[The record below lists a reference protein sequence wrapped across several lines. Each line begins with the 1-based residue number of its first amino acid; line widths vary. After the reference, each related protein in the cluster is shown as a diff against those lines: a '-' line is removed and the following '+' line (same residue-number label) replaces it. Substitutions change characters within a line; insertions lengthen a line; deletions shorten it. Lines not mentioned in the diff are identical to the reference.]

1 MKISLHQKN
10 TPVVFRGVSVP
21 ANSIYGTIKAENYNF
36 VFVSMPKMDSF
47 DKMPF
52 VFYQNG
58 RIVKN
63 IYSAMLEYAISQ
75 SVKSLA
81 NDGKITLTHWN
92 HKAEQRAEMR
102 IVERKNKRKSERKEW
117 QEIRSAQKNRD
128 SAGHKPSKHTK
139 AMRAKPNFYTA
150 EYNDLSKRIYG
161 ESIDMNGT
169 VRRCRNRTAE
179 YMDGSGLGKFRGDMR
194 PLNPQMPLKS
204 GRKAR

>member
-1 MKISLHQKN
+1 MK
-10 TPVVFRGVSVP
+10 TPVVFHGVSVP

-47 DKMPF
+47 NKMPF

-63 IYSAMLEYAISQ
+63 IYSAMLESAISQ

-81 NDGKITLTHWN
+81 NDGKITLTYWN
-92 HKAEQRAEMR
+92 HKAEQKAEMR
-102 IVERKNKRKSERKEW
+102 IVERENKRKSERKEW

-150 EYNDLSKRIYG
+150 EYNNAFVSIINRVKYKCCKRSFRI
-161 ESIDMNGT
+161 T
-169 VRRCRNRTAE
+169 FWCRNFLYNLFKNGFNVDTI
-179 YMDGSGLGKFRGDMR
+179 LC
-194 PLNPQMPLKS
+194 
-204 GRKAR
+204 

>member
-63 IYSAMLEYAISQ
+63 IYSAMLDSAISQ

-81 NDGKITLTHWN
+81 NNGKITLVYWN

-102 IVERKNKRKSERKEW
+102 IVERENKRKSERKER

-161 ESIDMNGT
+161 
-169 VRRCRNRTAE
+169 
-179 YMDGSGLGKFRGDMR
+179 
-194 PLNPQMPLKS
+194 
-204 GRKAR
+204 